1 MDIVAIVMAIFSV
14 IGALDRIFG
23 NRLGIGKEFEKGFL
37 LLGELALA
45 MMGMIIITPAI
56 ADWLSPVFEGFYTCF
71 GIDPSVIPAS
81 LFANDM
87 GGAPLAKEICKN
99 DQLGMYNGM
108 IVASMMGATVSFTIP
123 IALGS
128 VNKEN
133 QKPLLLGLLC
143 GIVTIPLGCLA
154 AGFLCGIAAG
164 PLFLNLLPLLIF
176 AAIIAVG
183 LLLAPEL
190 CVKIF
195 NLFGIFIKIIITV
208 GLALGVL
215 KFLIGW
221 EPISGLTP
229 IEEAAGICLN
239 AAIVMSGAF
248 PLLFILS
255 KIIAKPMKALSRTL
269 GIKENATLGFVATLA
284 NNITTFEM
292 MNEMDK
298 KGAMLNAA
306 FAVSA
311 SFVLA
316 DHLAFTLAFD
326 NRYLLPMVVGK
337 VVSGLCAVGVA
348 LFLFKRMKTTL
359 ETNV

>member
-143 GIVTIPLGCLA
+143 GI
-154 AGFLCGIAAG
+154 AAG

-229 IEEAAGICLN
+229 IEEAAGSGLN